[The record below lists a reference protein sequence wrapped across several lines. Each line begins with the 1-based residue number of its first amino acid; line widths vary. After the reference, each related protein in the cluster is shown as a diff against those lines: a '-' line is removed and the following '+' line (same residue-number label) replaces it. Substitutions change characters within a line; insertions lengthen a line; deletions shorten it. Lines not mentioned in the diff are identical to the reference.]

1 MRETRRADQM
11 RPGVRVRFRTDRDVY
26 AGTIAATRPIERD
39 RIEFTFVDR
48 FRWTFRNPD
57 LFYRDLPD
65 DEVDVRGDAAAD
77 RPVVFTSDELATV
90 PA

>member
-39 RIEFTFVDR
+39 RIEFTFIDR

-57 LFYRDLPD
+57 LFYRVGR
-65 DEVDVRGDAAAD
+65 EG
-77 RPVVFTSDELATV
+77 T
-90 PA
+90 